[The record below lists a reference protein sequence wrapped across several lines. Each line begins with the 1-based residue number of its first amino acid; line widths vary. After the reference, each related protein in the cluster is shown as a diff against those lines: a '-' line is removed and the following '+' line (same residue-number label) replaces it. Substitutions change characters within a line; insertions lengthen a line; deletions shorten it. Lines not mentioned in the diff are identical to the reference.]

1 MTENVRNGAILEH
14 VTGVA
19 VGANDVMGDE
29 VAIDVELG
37 HQGRGHTAVGVK
49 AELKA
54 GVVIGTYK

>member
-1 MTENVRNGAILEH
+1 
-14 VTGVA
+14 
-19 VGANDVMGDE
+19 MGDE

-37 HQGRGHTAVGVK
+37 HHGRSHTAVGVK